1 MPATTFSLNQKIITL
16 DARPDRLDLRDRM
29 FTPRVQSLPATW
41 PAQNDI
47 VSQFSDYLGRG
58 LVLNQGNEGACTGFG
73 LAAVVNYLL
82 WRNDRA
88 SPKTSPRQLY
98 HLAKLYDEWPGE
110 DYTGS
115 SCRGA
120 LKGWHKHGVCAEELW
135 PYTVKADGSVPAFEA
150 PDPRWAADAV
160 TRPLG
165 VYYRVEKDDITAMMA
180 ALHEANAIYV
190 SANVHQGWALMQPQS
205 KKKPVV
211 QFQDMSQL
219 PVIQWPSKAEGG
231 HAFALIGYTH
241 QGFIVQNSW
250 STDWGFAGFA
260 ILTFEDWLANGT
272 DAWTVALGVPIE
284 HGAISRNARPSRS
297 RADVQSAFRSALS
310 STSAKREGFSLFTA
324 SNRDADR
331 KGPALLTVDQAYGL
345 TIVMENNGSI
355 GPRLT
360 DVENVS
366 AGVRRIVYESPRAWY
381 DKLPAADK
389 PSVLRIAVFTH
400 GGLNSEQDSINRICA
415 MAPYFLENGIYP
427 LFITW
432 RTGVLETLID
442 IVHDTMPGL
451 FPEAGGFSDV
461 LKVIK
466 DKALESLDRTV
477 ELATKKLGGD
487 QWSQMKQN
495 ADAAAVAGLTPRG
508 LVEMAD
514 WLKKLIGDMG
524 QKNVE
529 LHLIGHSAG
538 SLING
543 RLIQLL
549 WARGLPVETSTLL
562 APACTLDFA
571 NQTFRKVIET
581 GGLKRKDFHIHM
593 MSDNREQSDNVVG
606 VYHKSLLYLVS
617 RAYEELHRMPLLGMA
632 KSLDKD
638 FQNFADPALAEWNIA
653 ARNMTEQWNSFYWG
667 KDGKPAKD
675 IPSGFAATGNGLADE
690 FANTLHIFNDQKM
703 NYGAGTKADTSHGGF
718 DNDVNVITTAL
729 LTILRQ
735 VPGTKL
741 KQPVVNL
748 NY

>member
-1 MPATTFSLNQKIITL
+1 MPATKFSLDQKIITL
-16 DARPDRLDLRDRM
+16 DARPDRLDLRDRI
-29 FTPRVQSLPATW
+29 FTPRVQSLPPSW
-41 PAQNDI
+41 PADKYI
-47 VSQFSDYLGRG
+47 ATELSAYLGKG
-58 LVLNQGNEGACTGFG
+58 MILYQGNEGACTGFG

-82 WRNDRA
+82 WLQNRA
-88 SPKTSPRQLY
+88 SIKTSPRQLY

-135 PYTVKADGSVPAFEA
+135 PYTVKPDGSVPAFEA
-150 PDPRWAADAV
+150 PAENWATDAV

-180 ALHEANAIYV
+180 ALYEARALYV
-190 SANVHQGWALMQPQS
+190 SANVHQGWALMQPKGKKRPPATFQS
-205 KKKPVV
+205 
-211 QFQDMSQL
+211 MSQL
-219 PVIQWPSKAEGG
+219 PVIKWPATSQGG
-231 HAFALIGYTH
+231 HAFALIGYTS

-250 STDWGFAGFA
+250 STDWGFSGFA

-284 HGAISRNARPSRS
+284 HGALSHNARPSRS

-310 STSAKREGFSLFTA
+310 SSSAKREGFSLFTA
-324 SNRDADR
+324 GARDTGR
-331 KGPALLTVDQAYGL
+331 KGPPLLTMDQAYGL

-360 DVENVS
+360 DVENVR
-366 AGVRRIVYESPRAWY
+366 AGVKRIVYESPRAWY
-381 DKLPAADK
+381 DKLPAANK
-389 PSVLRIAVFTH
+389 PAVLRIAVIAH

-427 LFITW
+427 LFVTW
-432 RTGVLETLID
+432 RTGALETFAD
-442 IVHDTMPGL
+442 IVKDALPGL
-451 FPEAGGFSDV
+451 FPEAGGISDV
-461 LKVIK
+461 LKTIK
-466 DKALESLDRTV
+466 DKALEGFDRTV

-495 ADAAAVAGLTPRG
+495 AEAASVAGFTPRG
-508 LVEMAD
+508 LVEMAEN
-514 WLKKLIGDMG
+514 LKKLVADMG
-524 QKNVE
+524 KKNVE

-543 RLIQLL
+543 HLAQLL
-549 WARGLPVETSTLL
+549 WARGLAIETSTLM

-571 NQTFRKVIET
+571 NQTYRKVIEG

-593 MSDNREQSDNVVG
+593 MSDNREQDDNVIG

-617 RAYEELHRMPLLGMA
+617 RAYEELQRMPLLGMA
-632 KSLDKD
+632 KSLDKNFQD
-638 FQNFADPALAEWNIA
+638 FSDPDLAEWNIA
-653 ARNMTEQWNSFYWG
+653 AKNMTEQWNQFYWG
-667 KDGKPAKD
+667 KTIPA
-675 IPSGFAATGNGLADE
+675 GFAATGRGLPEE
-690 FANTLHIFNDQKM
+690 FAKTLHIFNDPKM
-703 NYGAGTKADTSHGGF
+703 NYGSGTKADTSHGGF
-718 DNDVNVITTAL
+718 DNDVNVITAAL
-729 LTILRQ
+729 LTILRRE
-735 VPGTKL
+735 PDGKL
-741 KQPVVNL
+741 DQPVVNL

>member
-1 MPATTFSLNQKIITL
+1 MPATKFSLDQKIITL
-16 DARPDRLDLRDRM
+16 DARPDRLDLRDRI
-29 FTPRVQSLPATW
+29 FTPRVQSLPPSW
-41 PAQNDI
+41 PADKDI
-47 VSQFSDYLGRG
+47 ATELSAYLGKG
-58 LVLNQGNEGACTGFG
+58 LVLYQGNEGACTGFG

-82 WRNDRA
+82 WLRDRA
-88 SPKTSPRQLY
+88 SIKTSPRQLY

-135 PYTVKADGSVPAFEA
+135 PYTVKPDGSVPAFEA
-150 PDPRWAADAV
+150 PAENWAMDAV

-180 ALHEANAIYV
+180 ALYEAGALYV
-190 SANVHQGWALMQPQS
+190 SANVHQGWALMQPKGKRRSPTVFQS
-205 KKKPVV
+205 
-211 QFQDMSQL
+211 MSEL
-219 PVIQWPSKAEGG
+219 PVIKWPATPQGG
-231 HAFALIGYTH
+231 HAFALIGYTS

-250 STDWGFAGFA
+250 STDWGFSGFA

-284 HGAISRNARPSRS
+284 HGALSHNARPSRS

-310 STSAKREGFSLFTA
+310 SSNAKREGFSLFTA
-324 SNRDADR
+324 GARDTGR
-331 KGPALLTVDQAYGL
+331 KGLPLLTMDQAYGL

-360 DVENVS
+360 DVENVR
-366 AGVRRIVYESPRAWY
+366 AGVKRIVYEAPRAWY
-381 DKLPAADK
+381 DKLPAASK
-389 PSVLRIAVFTH
+389 PAVLRIAIIAH

-427 LFITW
+427 LFVTW
-432 RTGVLETLID
+432 RTGALETFAD
-442 IVHDTMPGL
+442 IVQDALPGL
-451 FPEAGGFSDV
+451 FPGAGGISDV
-461 LKVIK
+461 LKTLK
-466 DKALESLDRTV
+466 DKALEGFDRTV

-495 ADAAAVAGLTPRG
+495 AEAAAVAGFTPRG
-508 LVEMAD
+508 LVEMAEN
-514 WLKKLIGDMG
+514 LKKLIADMG
-524 QKNVE
+524 KKNVE

-543 RLIQLL
+543 HLAQLL
-549 WARGLPVETSTLL
+549 SARSLAIETSTLM

-571 NQTFRKVIET
+571 NQTYRKVIEG
-581 GGLKRKDFHIHM
+581 GGLKRKDFHIYI
-593 MSDNREQSDNVVG
+593 MSDSREQDDNVIG

-617 RAYEELHRMPLLGMA
+617 RAYEELQRMPLLGMA

-638 FQNFADPALAEWNIA
+638 FQDFSNPDLAEWNIA
-653 ARNMTEQWNSFYWG
+653 AKNMTEQWNQFYFG
-667 KDGKPAKD
+667 KTIPA
-675 IPSGFAATGNGLADE
+675 GFAATGRGLPEA
-690 FANTLHIFNDQKM
+690 FAQTLHIFNDPKM
-703 NYGAGTKADTSHGGF
+703 NYGGGTKKDTSHGGF
-718 DNDVNVITTAL
+718 DNDVNVITAAL
-729 LTILRQ
+729 LTILRRE
-735 VPGTKL
+735 PDGKL
-741 KQPVVNL
+741 DQPVINL

>member
-1 MPATTFSLNQKIITL
+1 MPATKFSLDQKIITL
-16 DARPDRLDLRDRM
+16 DARPDRLDLRDRI
-29 FTPRVQSLPATW
+29 FTPRVQSLPPSW
-41 PAQNDI
+41 PADKDI
-47 VSQFSDYLGRG
+47 ATELSAYLGRG
-58 LVLNQGNEGACTGFG
+58 LVLFQGNEGACTGFG

-82 WRNDRA
+82 WLRDRA
-88 SPKTSPRQLY
+88 SIKTSPRQLY

-135 PYTVKADGSVPAFEA
+135 PYTVKPDGSVPAFEA
-150 PDPRWAADAV
+150 PAENWAMDAV

-180 ALHEANAIYV
+180 ALYEAGALYV
-190 SANVHQGWALMQPQS
+190 SANVHQGWALMKPKGKKRPPAVFQS
-205 KKKPVV
+205 
-211 QFQDMSQL
+211 MSEL
-219 PVIQWPSKAEGG
+219 PVIKWPATPQGG
-231 HAFALIGYTH
+231 HAFALIGYTS

-250 STDWGFAGFA
+250 STDWGFSGFA

-284 HGAISRNARPSRS
+284 HGALSHNARPSRS

-310 STSAKREGFSLFTA
+310 SSNAKREGFSLFTA
-324 SNRDADR
+324 GARDTGR
-331 KGPALLTVDQAYGL
+331 KGLPLLTMDQAYGL

-360 DVENVS
+360 DVENVR
-366 AGVRRIVYESPRAWY
+366 AGVKRIVYEAPRAWY
-381 DKLPAADK
+381 DKLPAASK
-389 PSVLRIAVFTH
+389 PAVLRIAIIAH

-427 LFITW
+427 LFVTW
-432 RTGVLETLID
+432 RTGALETFAD
-442 IVHDTMPGL
+442 IVQDALPGL
-451 FPEAGGFSDV
+451 FPGAGSISDV
-461 LKVIK
+461 LKTLK
-466 DKALESLDRTV
+466 DKALEGFDRTV

-495 ADAAAVAGLTPRG
+495 AEAAAVAGFTPRG
-508 LVEMAD
+508 LVEMAEN
-514 WLKKLIGDMG
+514 LKKLIADMG
-524 QKNVE
+524 KKNVE

-543 RLIQLL
+543 HLAQLL
-549 WARGLPVETSTLL
+549 SARSLAIETSTLM

-571 NQTFRKVIET
+571 NQTYRKVIEG
-581 GGLKRKDFHIHM
+581 GGLKRKDFHIYI
-593 MSDNREQSDNVVG
+593 MSDSREQDDNVIG

-617 RAYEELHRMPLLGMA
+617 RAYEELQRMPLLGMA

-638 FQNFADPALAEWNIA
+638 FQDFSNPDLAEWNIA
-653 ARNMTEQWNSFYWG
+653 AKNMTEQWNQFYFG
-667 KDGKPAKD
+667 KTIPA
-675 IPSGFAATGNGLADE
+675 GFAATGRGLPEA
-690 FANTLHIFNDQKM
+690 FAQTLHIFNDPKM
-703 NYGAGTKADTSHGGF
+703 NYGGGTKKDTSHGGF
-718 DNDVNVITTAL
+718 DNDVNVITAAL
-729 LTILRQ
+729 LTILRRE
-735 VPGTKL
+735 PDGKL
-741 KQPVVNL
+741 DQPVINL

>member
-1 MPATTFSLNQKIITL
+1 MPATTFSLNQKVITL
-16 DARPDRLDLRDRM
+16 DARPDRLDLRDRL
-29 FTPRVQSLPATW
+29 FSPRVQSLPASW
-41 PAQNDI
+41 PEAAQI
-47 VSQFSDYLGRG
+47 TSEFSAYLGRG

-73 LAAVVNYLL
+73 LAAAVNYLL
-82 WRNDRA
+82 WRLNRE

-110 DYTGS
+110 DYSGS

-120 LKGWHKHGVCAEELW
+120 LKGWHKHGVCAESLW
-135 PYTVKADGSVPAFEA
+135 PYTVNANGSVPAFEA
-150 PDPRWAADAV
+150 PAANWAEDAL

-180 ALHEANAIYV
+180 ALFEAHVLYV
-190 SANVHQGWALMQPQS
+190 SANVHQGWALMQPKG
-205 KKKPVV
+205 KKARPV
-211 QFQDMSQL
+211 QFQSMSQL
-219 PVIQWPSKAEGG
+219 PVIQWPSKCEGG
-231 HAFALIGYTH
+231 HAFALIGYTS

-272 DAWTVALGVPIE
+272 DAWTVSLGVPIE
-284 HGAISRNARPSRS
+284 HGALSRNARPSS
-297 RADVQSAFRSALS
+297 TQSNVQSPFRNALPS
-310 STSAKREGFSLFTA
+310 SNAKREGFSLFTA
-324 SNRDADR
+324 GNHEPDR
-331 KGPALLTVDQAYGL
+331 KGPPLLTTDQAYGL

-360 DVENVS
+360 DVENVR
-366 AGVRRIVYESPRAWY
+366 AGVKRIVYEAPRAWY
-381 DKLPAADK
+381 DNLPVANK
-389 PSVLRIAVFTH
+389 PAVLRIAIITH

-415 MAPYFLENGIYP
+415 MAPYFLDNGIYP

-432 RTGVLETLID
+432 RTGVLETLVD
-442 IVHDTMPGL
+442 IIQDTMPGL
-451 FPEAGGFSDV
+451 FPEAGGISDV

-466 DKALESLDRTV
+466 DKGLEVLDRTV

-495 ADAAAVAGLTPRG
+495 ADAAAVAGFTPRG

-514 WLKKLIGDMG
+514 WLKKLVTDLG
-524 QKNVE
+524 KNKVE

-538 SLING
+538 SLVNG

-549 WARGLPVETSTLL
+549 FARSLSIETSTLM

-571 NQTFRKVIET
+571 NQTFKKVIDA
-581 GGLKRKDFHIHM
+581 GGLKRKDFHIHLL
-593 MSDNREQSDNVVG
+593 SDNREQSDNVIS

-617 RAYEELHRMPLLGMA
+617 RAYEELHRMPLLGMT
-632 KSLDKD
+632 KSLDKSFQD
-638 FQNFADPALAEWNIA
+638 FSNPALAEWNIA
-653 ARNMTEQWNSFYWG
+653 AQKMTEEWNLFYWNVKTVNG
-667 KDGKPAKD
+667 
-675 IPSGFAATGNGLADE
+675 IPGGFAATGRGLTHPLAD
-690 FANTLHIFNDQKM
+690 TLHIFNDLKM
-703 NYGAGTKADTSHGGF
+703 NYGAGIKEDASHGGF

-729 LTILRQ
+729 LTILRL
-735 VPGTKL
+735 PAGTKL
-741 KQPVVNL
+741 AQPVVNL